1 MSTKKHEKRQARS
14 KRPGAGKA
22 RPSQHGKGQKRAAHG
37 KDKAGGQ
44 PGKKP
49 RRHHEPSG
57 ALWLY
62 GRHAVAAALN
72 NPAREVA
79 RVVAAKNAVEWLSDN
94 AGPKALQ
101 TIITDARPEEID
113 QLLPEGAVHQGLAA
127 EVKELP
133 LAKLEDVCANPAP
146 DAPVLVLDQVT
157 DPQNIGT
164 IFRAAAAFG
173 ARGVIVQDRRTPPLA
188 GALAKAAAGAIET
201 IPCIKVVNIARTLE
215 TLAELGYET
224 AGLAGEATA
233 PLQSLDPQKPV
244 ALVLGAEGAGLRRL
258 VAERCTQLVRIPIAP
273 TMESLN
279 VATAAAISLY
289 ERARVLP

>member
-1 MSTKKHEKRQARS
+1 M
-14 KRPGAGKA
+14 P
-22 RPSQHGKGQKRAAHG
+22 
-37 KDKAGGQ
+37 
-44 PGKKP
+44 
-49 RRHHEPSG
+49 EPSG

-72 NPAREVA
+72 NPAREVV
-79 RVVAAKNAVEWLSDN
+79 RVLAVKNAVEWLSAN

-127 EVKELP
+127 EIKELP
-133 LAKLEDVCANPAP
+133 RANLKDVCANPAP

-157 DPQNIGT
+157 DPQNIGA

-173 ARGVIVQDRRTPPLA
+173 ARAIIVQDRRTPPLA

-215 TLAELGYET
+215 N
-224 AGLAGEATA
+224 AGGSWL
-233 PLQSLDPQKPV
+233 
-244 ALVLGAEGAGLRRL
+244 
-258 VAERCTQLVRIPIAP
+258 
-273 TMESLN
+273 
-279 VATAAAISLY
+279 
-289 ERARVLP
+289 